1 MLSELALNLRD
12 RLVSQPTKS
21 NDDQIEDSNDIVIL
35 AGIPLSSGV
44 YSRGKDSAKAF
55 LIVTEDGEAYYENKS
70 GVRKKLTENAFLSH
84 WNKGLSVLV
93 TDKVD

>member
-1 MLSELALNLRD
+1 MLSELALSLRD
-12 RLVSQPTKS
+12 CLVNQEIRS
-21 NDDQIEDSNDIVIL
+21 NDDQIEDSNNIVTL
-35 AGIPLSSGV
+35 AGVPVHSGV